1 MPALANELYKLTVR
15 VFYEKLGRVKYISH
29 LDMVRCISR
38 ALKRSGLP
46 VWHTLGFHPH
56 VYVTFALPLALGYE
70 STCESM
76 DFRLTEELPMETVL
90 ERLNA
95 VLPEGVRCYRAAPAG
110 KKPEAIAWAD
120 YEITQEFD
128 GMPAPEAAAKFAAW
142 RGRETVPVVKK
153 GKKGERVVDVKPRFS
168 VREERSEGNTLAFTM
183 RAAAGNAFNLNPTL
197 LLDTFAEEEGVRA
210 DWMRVVRTAILDQD
224 GNPFE

>member
-1 MPALANELYKLTVR
+1 MENELFKVTVR
-15 VFYEKLGRVKYISH
+15 VFYRKLGRIKYISH

-56 VYVTFALPLALGYE
+56 VYLTFALPLALGYE

-76 DFRLTEELPMETVL
+76 DFRLTRELPMEEVV

-110 KKPEAIAWAD
+110 QKPEAIAWAD

-128 GMPAPEAAAKFAAW
+128 GMEAAEAAEKFAAW
-142 RGRETVPVVKK
+142 RNRETVPVVKK
-153 GKKGERVVDVKPRFS
+153 GKKGERVIDAKPHFS
-168 VREERSEGNTLAFTM
+168 VLEERAEGNTLRFTM
-183 RAAAGNAFNLNPTL
+183 RAAAGNTLNLNPTL
-197 LLDTFAEEEGVRA
+197 LLDAFAAEEGVRA
-210 DWMRVVRTAILDQD
+210 DWMRVVRTAVLD
-224 GNPFE
+224 GEFRPFE

>member
-1 MPALANELYKLTVR
+1 MTVR
-15 VFYEKLGRVKYISH
+15 VFYRKLGRIKYISH

-56 VYVTFALPLALGYE
+56 VYLTFALPLALGYE

-76 DFRLTEELPMETVL
+76 DFRLTGELPMEEVV

-110 KKPEAIAWAD
+110 QKPEAIAWAD

-128 GMPAPEAAAKFAAW
+128 GMTAEAAAEKFAAW
-142 RGRETVPVVKK
+142 RNRETVPVVKK
-153 GKKGERVVDVKPRFS
+153 GKKGERLCRSPSGRS
-168 VREERSEGNTLAFTM
+168 VQETM
-183 RAAAGNAFNLNPTL
+183 I
-197 LLDTFAEEEGVRA
+197 
-210 DWMRVVRTAILDQD
+210 AITIRI
-224 GNPFE
+224 

>member
-1 MPALANELYKLTVR
+1 MTVR
-15 VFYEKLGRVKYISH
+15 VFYRKLGRIKYISH

-56 VYVTFALPLALGYE
+56 VYLTFALALGYE

-76 DFRLTEELPMETVL
+76 DFRLTGELPMEEVV

-110 KKPEAIAWAD
+110 QKPEAIAWAD

-128 GMPAPEAAAKFAAW
+128 GMTAEAAAEKFAAW
-142 RGRETVPVVKK
+142 RNRETVPVVKK
-153 GKKGERVVDVKPRFS
+153 GKKGERLCRPPSGRS
-168 VREERSEGNTLAFTM
+168 VQETM
-183 RAAAGNAFNLNPTL
+183 I
-197 LLDTFAEEEGVRA
+197 
-210 DWMRVVRTAILDQD
+210 AITIRI
-224 GNPFE
+224 

>member
-1 MPALANELYKLTVR
+1 MTVR
-15 VFYEKLGRVKYISH
+15 VFYRKLGRIKYISH

-56 VYVTFALPLALGYE
+56 VYLTFALPLALGYE

-76 DFRLTEELPMETVL
+76 DFRLTGELPMEEVV

-110 KKPEAIAWAD
+110 RKPETIAWAD

-128 GMPAPEAAAKFAAW
+128 GMTAEAAAEKFAAW
-142 RGRETVPVVKK
+142 RNRETVPVVKK
-153 GKKGERVVDVKPRFS
+153 GKKGGARDRREAALFGAGGARGGRHPRFYDARRRRQHAQPQPHPAARR
-168 VREERSEGNTLAFTM
+168 VRGGGGGARGLD
-183 RAAAGNAFNLNPTL
+183 AGGAHRGSGP
-197 LLDTFAEEEGVRA
+197 G
-210 DWMRVVRTAILDQD
+210 WKPI
-224 GNPFE
+224 